1 VTLNKLREKI
11 LADNDIKAMF
21 LKHFPQLSFEQAV
34 EDTIIDLYEYA
45 IEKDYDV
52 LSLSLKGA
60 ELFFSTVLSNIDSD
74 DDEELEQEQ
83 KEGDNYGKA

>member
-34 EDTIIDLYEYA
+34 EDTLIDLYEYA

-60 ELFFSTVLSNIDSD
+60 ELFFSAVLSNIDSD
-74 DDEELEQEQ
+74 DEELEEEQ
-83 KEGDNYGKA
+83 KEDDSYGKA